1 MRSRS
6 GRVGW
11 NRLMADLREV
21 PAHFLRGAAM
31 GSADIVPG
39 VSGGTVALVL
49 AIYHRLIVAI
59 RTGSSALG
67 RLLRLDVRGALELLR
82 QVEWLFLVPLG
93 AGILTA
99 VLVLAG
105 TIEHQLEAHPVQ
117 MSGLFLGL
125 VAGAAVVATGL
136 LTRRDTREWA
146 LIAASGVAF
155 FLLLGLSG
163 AAGAWAGEVAP
174 WQFFVVGAIAIC
186 AMILPG
192 VSGSFLLVALG
203 MYQPVLAAVTG
214 RDYGSLAVFLLGCV
228 VGLALFSQ
236 VLHWALSEH
245 YDTVMALMIGLL
257 VGSLRILWPWPDG
270 GASVELGAPDEAVG
284 VTIGLAVLGLVVVLV
299 VDRVARRV
307 EHRTPQDEA
316 EELKAS

>member
-1 MRSRS
+1 
-6 GRVGW
+6 
-11 NRLMADLREV
+11 MADLREV
-21 PAHFLRGAAM
+21 PANFLRGAAM

-67 RLLRLDVRGALELLR
+67 RLLRLDVRGAIRRLGE
-82 QVEWLFLVPLG
+82 VEWLLLIPLG

-99 VLVLAG
+99 VLLLAS

-117 MSGLFLGL
+117 MAGLFLGL

-136 LTRRDTREWA
+136 LTRRDAREWA
-146 LIAASGVAF
+146 LIAGSGVAF
-155 FLLLGLSG
+155 FLLLGLTDS
-163 AAGAWAGEVAP
+163 ALEARAVGEVPA
-174 WQFFVVGAIAIC
+174 WQFFLSGAIAIC

-192 VSGSFLLVALG
+192 VSGSFLLVAMG
-203 MYQPVLAAVTG
+203 MYQPVLAAVTS
-214 RDYGSLAVFLLGCV
+214 RDYVSLAVFLLGCV

-236 VLHWALSEH
+236 LLHWALSEH

-270 GASVELGAPDEAVG
+270 GNSVALGPPDEAVAAT
-284 VTIGLAVLGLVVVLV
+284 VGLAVLGFVVVLA
-299 VDRVARRV
+299 VDRIAHRLERRTAR
-307 EHRTPQDEA
+307 DEA
-316 EELKAS
+316 QELRAS

>member
-1 MRSRS
+1 
-6 GRVGW
+6 
-11 NRLMADLREV
+11 MADLREV
-21 PAHFLRGAAM
+21 PANFLRGAAM

-67 RLLRLDVRGALELLR
+67 RLLRMDVRGAIRLLG
-82 QVEWLFLVPLG
+82 QVEWLFLIPLG

-99 VLVLAG
+99 VLLLAS
-105 TIEHQLEAHPVQ
+105 TIEHQLEEHPVQ
-117 MSGLFLGL
+117 MAGLFLGL

-136 LTRRDTREWA
+136 LTRRDAREWA
-146 LIAASGVAF
+146 LIAGSGLAF
-155 FLLLGLSG
+155 FLLLGLTDS
-163 AAGAWAGEVAP
+163 ALVARDPGEVPA
-174 WQFFVVGAIAIC
+174 WQFFLSGAIAIC

-192 VSGSFLLVALG
+192 VSGSFLLVAMG
-203 MYQPVLAAVTG
+203 MYQPVLSAVTSG
-214 RDYGSLAVFLLGCV
+214 DYASLAVFLMGCV

-236 VLHWALSEH
+236 LLHWALSEH

-270 GASVELGAPDEAVG
+270 GNSVALGPPDEAVA
-284 VTIGLAVLGLVVVLV
+284 VTVGLAVLGFVVVLV
-299 VDRVARRV
+299 VDRVAHRLERRTA
-307 EHRTPQDEA
+307 RDEA
-316 EELKAS
+316 DELRAS